1 MPNRL
6 ATATSPYLLQ
16 HQDNPVDWY
25 PWGEEAFETA
35 RALDRPILLSVGYS
49 ACHWCHVMAHESFE
63 DPATAGIMNE
73 LFVNVKVDR
82 EERPDVDG
90 IYMSAVQAMNGHG
103 GWPMTVFLTPDGK
116 PFFAGTY
123 FPAEARGG
131 MPSFRQVLAAMDE
144 AWRDRRDDIEAQAER
159 LVEAVS
165 RRIGPG
171 ERPITQLQL
180 EAAYETMVSNVDRLH
195 GGFGGAPKF
204 PQVPG
209 LEFLLRIS
217 GEDWAPQAAGALALT
232 LDRMAAGGIYDH
244 LAGGFARYATDTTW
258 LVPHFEKML
267 YDNALLARLYLRAG
281 QELENADYLRVATE
295 TLDYLLRDL
304 GLPGGGLASAED
316 ADSEGVEG
324 KFYVFGYDE
333 FANLVGGPDTAVIAA
348 ALGVTPSGN
357 FEGSN
362 IIHAAAPLDEV
373 AAEHGVAVEW
383 LSAAVSDAKGRLLE
397 ARDRRV
403 RPGLDDKVI
412 TAWNGL
418 ALRALAEAGA
428 VLGESR
434 YLESGRANAR
444 FVLANLRRADGRL
457 LRSFREGEGHVP
469 GFLDDYAAYAIGLL
483 TLYQATG
490 EDEWFVGGLEL
501 VRAMLEL
508 FWEGEEFH
516 STAHDADELITRP
529 QDVMDNPTPSGN
541 SLAAEA
547 LLMAALLTGEPELFD
562 RAEGAIRAGSALA
575 GQYPAAVGHLLAVAH
590 SWLLPPKEVA
600 IVGAGAGDLIRVFW
614 ERYRP
619 AAVLATG
626 TTESPVPLL
635 EGRLPRDGEA
645 LAYVCQR
652 FTCSAPTSDPDVL
665 REQLASPLS

>member
-6 ATATSPYLLQ
+6 AAATSPYLLQ

-25 PWGEEAFETA
+25 QWGEEAFETA
-35 RALDRPILLSVGYS
+35 RRLDRPILLSVGYS

-63 DPATAGIMNE
+63 DPATADLMNE

-90 IYMSAVQAMNGHG
+90 IYMAAVQAMNGHG
-103 GWPMTVFLTPDGK
+103 GWPMTVFLTPEGK

-123 FPAEARGG
+123 FPKEARGQ
-131 MPSFRQVLAAMDE
+131 MPSFRQVLEAMAG
-144 AWRDRRDDIEAQAER
+144 AWHDRRDEIEAQSDR
-159 LVEAVS
+159 LVAAVS
-165 RRIGPG
+165 QRIGPG
-171 ERPITQLQL
+171 DEAITQSQLQ
-180 EAAYETMVSNVDRLH
+180 AAYKQMIATVDGH
-195 GGFGGAPKF
+195 NGGFGGAPKF

-217 GEDWAPQAAGALALT
+217 GEEWAPEAVGALRLT

-244 LAGGFARYATDTTW
+244 LGGGFARYATDTVW

-281 QELENADYLRVATE
+281 QALGVADYLRVARE
-295 TLDYLLRDL
+295 TLDYMLADL

-333 FANLVGGPDTAVIAA
+333 FAGLVGTNAAVVAA
-348 ALGVTPSGN
+348 VLGVSPSGN
-357 FEGSN
+357 FEGAN
-362 IIHAAAPLDEV
+362 IVHAAAGLDEV
-373 AAEHGVAVEW
+373 ASEHGVSSEW
-383 LSAAVSDAKGRLLE
+383 LGVALADAKTRLLE
-397 ARDRRV
+397 ARNRRI

-428 VLGESR
+428 VLEDER
-434 YLESGRANAR
+434 YVEAARANAR
-444 FVLANLRRADGRL
+444 FVLSKLRRADGRL
-457 LRSFREGEGHVP
+457 LRSYRQGEANVP
-469 GFLDDYAAYAIGLL
+469 GFLDDYAAYAIGLF

-490 EDEWFVGGLEL
+490 EDEWFVAGLGL
-501 VRAMLEL
+501 VREMLDL
-508 FWEGEEFH
+508 FWDGTEFL

-547 LLMAALLTGEPELFD
+547 LLIAALLTGEPELFD
-562 RAEGAIRAGSALA
+562 RAESALRAGSALA
-575 GQYPAAVGHLLAVAH
+575 EQYPAAVGHLLAVAH
-590 SWLLPPKEVA
+590 SWRAPPREVA
-600 IVGAGAGDLIRVFW
+600 IVGTGADELVRVFW

-619 AAVLATG
+619 EAVLATG
-626 TTESPVPLL
+626 VTESTVPLL
-635 EGRLPRDGEA
+635 EGRLPHTGDP

-652 FTCSAPTSDPDVL
+652 FACAAPTGDAEVL
-665 REQLASPLS
+665 RSQLA